1 MCASVDVDVEV
12 VLEAVSL
19 SMLVEKLTV
28 TRVLRDSGWVPFG
41 EEAGQRGCSFWGFV
55 GGEWVE
61 GVREGTQKEG
71 RVGLAAWGGGC

>member
-19 SMLVEKLTV
+19 SMLVEKVTV
-28 TRVLRDSGWVPFG
+28 TRVLRDSGWVSLG

-55 GGEWVE
+55 GGQWVE

>member
-1 MCASVDVDVEV
+1 MCVSVDGDVEV
-12 VLEAVSL
+12 ASVLP
-19 SMLVEKLTV
+19 VEKVTV
-28 TRVLRDSGWVPFG
+28 TRVLRDSGWVSFG

-71 RVGLAAWGGGC
+71 RVGLAAWGC